1 MKATELLMKEHEAI
15 KDSLVVLNKIC
26 DKLQSG
32 EQVDSSHLDQ
42 IVEFIRNFADKCHH
56 GKEEDILFVTMVEAG
71 FQKDSGPISV
81 MLAEHNQG
89 RELVKGLS
97 EAVKLYKEGDREAI
111 SSIIENAHKYSTL
124 LDQHIE
130 KENNIL
136 YPMANARLNEELQNN
151 MLNEFEKF
159 EQQKM
164 GQDKHEKLQKILND
178 LKTIYLT

>member
-1 MKATELLMKEHEAI
+1 MKATELLMKEHEVI
-15 KDSLVVLNKIC
+15 KKSLLVLNKMC

-32 EQVDSSHLDQ
+32 KQVDSSHLELIID
-42 IVEFIRNFADKCHH
+42 FIRNFADKCHH
-56 GKEEDILFVTMVEAG
+56 GKEEDILFETMVKVG

-81 MLAEHNQG
+81 MLSEHDLG
-89 RELVKGLS
+89 RELVKGFS
-97 EAVKLYKEGDREAI
+97 EAVKLYKEGDMKAI

-124 LDQHIE
+124 LDQHID

-136 YPMANARLNEELQNN
+136 YPMANARLTEELQNN
-151 MLNEFEKF
+151 MLKEFEKF

-164 GQDKHEKLQKILND
+164 GQDKHEKLHKILND